1 MRHVAK
7 KVVGIVLIVLGFLA
21 LITPFSPGS
30 WLMLIGLELVG
41 LRLLLENRLRRWAA
55 SRPGSRTE
63 KVIRRLLRVK
73 AGESASTAEKRR
85 RGNAS

>member
-7 KVVGIVLIVLGFLA
+7 NIVGIVLIVLGFLA

-41 LRLLLENRLRRWAA
+41 LRLLLENRLRRWAT
-55 SRPGSRTE
+55 SRPGSKTE

-73 AGESASTAEKRR
+73 AGESASTTAQRR
-85 RGNAS
+85 RRDAS